1 MGPLSK
7 QLVFIDLMASELLE
21 GEEEEQD
28 EDEDEDTDCETDV
41 LAFART
47 LRRG

>member
-21 GEEEEQD
+21 EEEE
-28 EDEDEDTDCETDV
+28 EEDTDWETDV
-41 LAFART
+41 LAFAQT